1 MTSINDIIKEHN
13 EINIELNEL
22 DTIIEEDEINYSN
35 LVHIFNKVEKL
46 WNIHEEKEDEFF
58 NKLKEKGVNLDVN
71 KLLFQH
77 EELRGFRKVIK
88 NAIKSGSEF
97 EIKVAMDTDLK
108 MLIDKLRKHMKEEE
122 KIFRKNLIKN

>member
-1 MTSINDIIKEHN
+1 MTSITDIIKEHN
-13 EINIELNEL
+13 EINIELSEL
-22 DTIIEEDEINYSN
+22 DTIIEEEEVNYSN
-35 LVHIFNKVEKL
+35 LVHIFNKLEKL

-58 NKLKEKGVNLDVN
+58 HKLKEKGVNLEIN

-77 EELRGFRKVIK
+77 EELRGFRKVIR

-108 MLIDKLRKHMKEEE
+108 MLINKLRKHMKDEEE
-122 KIFRKNLIKN
+122 IFKKIFH